1 MKQAQEV
8 YAHEFDARLERL
20 TSGVRSQ
27 IQAKIRELGA
37 RLDQFPHQR
46 LQGRSEYRLR
56 VGDYRVIY
64 EFDLQKNILYL
75 ITLGHRREIYKRS

>member
-8 YAHEFDARLERL
+8 YAHEFDGRLERL
-20 TSGVRSQ
+20 TPGVRSQ

-75 ITLGHRREIYKRS
+75 ITLGHRREIYR

>member
-1 MKQAQEV
+1 LAVKQAQEV
-8 YAHEFDARLERL
+8 YAREFD
-20 TSGVRSQ
+20 VRFDKLDSRIREQ
-27 IQAKIRELGA
+27 IQAKIRELGT

-64 EFDLQKNILYL
+64 DFDLAKNILYL
-75 ITLGHRREIYKRS
+75 ITLGHRREVYR

>member
-8 YAHEFDARLERL
+8 YAQEFDARFGKLN
-20 TSGVRSQ
+20 SGIREQ

-64 EFDLQKNILYL
+64 EFDLQQNILYL
-75 ITLGHRREIYKRS
+75 LTLGNRSEIYR

>member
-8 YAHEFDARLERL
+8 YAREFDARFDRL
-20 TSGVRSQ
+20 TPNVRNQ

-46 LQGRSEYRLR
+46 LQGRAEYRLR
-56 VGDYRVIY
+56 VADYRVIY
-64 EFDLQKNILYL
+64 EFDLQRNILYL
-75 ITLGHRREIYKRS
+75 ITLGHRREIYR

>member
-8 YAHEFDARLERL
+8 YAREFDARWGKLD
-20 TSGVRSQ
+20 SRSREQ
-27 IQAKIRELGA
+27 IQTKIRELGA

-64 EFDLQKNILYL
+64 DFDLGRNILYL
-75 ITLGHRREIYKRS
+75 ITLGHRREVYR